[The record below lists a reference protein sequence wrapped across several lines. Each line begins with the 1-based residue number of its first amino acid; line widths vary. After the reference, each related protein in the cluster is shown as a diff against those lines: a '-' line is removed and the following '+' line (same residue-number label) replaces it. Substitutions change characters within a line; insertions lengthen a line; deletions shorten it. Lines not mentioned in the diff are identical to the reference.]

1 MKTQTSSSTSSSDK
15 ILVAATKIAQAHGFG
30 GLNMRVL
37 ADDLG
42 IKAASLY
49 YHFPSK
55 ADLAAAVARRY
66 WEDSAATLEALLV
79 ETPAPAECLRRY
91 PDTFRKS
98 LESENRICLCSFM
111 TAEYDDLPEGVK
123 VEVRAFTEVNVAWL
137 KKVIVAG
144 AMVGAQDVE
153 HRAQAIFAAIAG
165 AQLMAR
171 GRSDIKLFD
180 TLIDS
185 YRAAGLIPA

>member
-1 MKTQTSSSTSSSDK
+1 MKHQTSASSSSSDK
-15 ILVAATKIAQAHGFG
+15 ILAAATKIAQAHGYG
-30 GLNMRVL
+30 GLSMRAL
-37 ADDLG
+37 ADVLG

-79 ETPAPAECLRRY
+79 ETPAPAECMRRY

-98 LESENRICLCSFM
+98 LQNDNRICLCTFM
-111 TAEYDDLPEGVK
+111 TAEYDDLPDPVK
-123 VEVRAFTEVNVAWL
+123 AEVLAFTEVNVAWL
-137 KKVIVAG
+137 KKVLVAG
-144 AMVGAQDVE
+144 NTLSNVE
-153 HRAQAIFAAIAG
+153 AENRAQAIFAAVAG

-171 GRSDIKLFD
+171 GRSNITLFD
-180 TLIDS
+180 TLINN
-185 YRAAGLIPA
+185 YRVAGLIPS